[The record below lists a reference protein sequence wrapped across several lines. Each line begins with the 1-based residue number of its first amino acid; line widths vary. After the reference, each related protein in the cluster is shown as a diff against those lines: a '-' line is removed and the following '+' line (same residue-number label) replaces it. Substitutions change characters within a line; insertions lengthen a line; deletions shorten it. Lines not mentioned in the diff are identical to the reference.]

1 MAQKERK
8 AIQGVIMKVYVL
20 GGGSSTEREVS
31 LRSAKA
37 VADAL
42 KEAGCTVVELDP
54 ANGLAD
60 LDDADGVVFPIL
72 HGTGGEDGV
81 IQVELEKRNLPYLG
95 SDSQVSAVC
104 FDKIKTR
111 DVLAAAGLPVAQG
124 SAVSKD
130 DYTVHPLSKVPHV
143 LKVSRGGSSIGTYI
157 VRNPK
162 EQNQRKIDEVFALD
176 ETAVIE
182 ELIEGIEITVPVLDN
197 QALPVFEVIPPE
209 GEEFDY
215 ENKYNGKT
223 QEVCPPRSVDEK
235 TWKEAQQ
242 LAEKVHKTLGAR
254 HLSRTDIIVRP
265 SGEFAV
271 LELNTMPGMTK
282 QSFYP
287 QAAKA
292 AGMTMPEL
300 VSRFLDLVK
309 RDYNLSEIN
318 K

>member
-1 MAQKERK
+1 
-8 AIQGVIMKVYVL
+8 
-20 GGGSSTEREVS
+20 
-31 LRSAKA
+31 
-37 VADAL
+37 
-42 KEAGCTVVELDP
+42 
-54 ANGLAD
+54 
-60 LDDADGVVFPIL
+60 L
-72 HGTGGEDGV
+72 HGSGGEDGV
-81 IQVELEKRNLPYLG
+81 IQAKLEKRNLPYLG
-95 SDSQVSAVC
+95 SGSQVSTVC

-111 DVLAAAGLPVAQG
+111 NVLAAAGLPVARG
-124 SAVSKD
+124 AAISKD
-130 DYTVHPLSKVPHV
+130 DYAAHPLSKVPHV

-157 VRNPK
+157 VRNPEEK
-162 EQNQRKIDEVFALD
+162 NQQKIDEVFALD
-176 ETAVIE
+176 KTAVIE
-182 ELIEGIEITVPVLDN
+182 ELIEGVEITVPVLDD

-223 QEVCPPRSVDEK
+223 QEVCPPRSIDEK
-235 TWKEAQQ
+235 TWKEAQI

-265 SGEFAV
+265 NGEFV
-271 LELNTMPGMTK
+271 ILELNTMPGMTE

-300 VSRFLDLVK
+300 VNRFLDLVK
-309 RDYNLSEIN
+309 RDYNLSESN